1 MNEYVKLMSIEK
13 RLKALED
20 RNEPNGLIVAI
31 FAAMGYLTGAGIF
44 RLFI

>member
-1 MNEYVKLMSIEK
+1 MNEDRKLMDIER

-20 RNEPNGLIVAI
+20 RNEPNGLIIAI